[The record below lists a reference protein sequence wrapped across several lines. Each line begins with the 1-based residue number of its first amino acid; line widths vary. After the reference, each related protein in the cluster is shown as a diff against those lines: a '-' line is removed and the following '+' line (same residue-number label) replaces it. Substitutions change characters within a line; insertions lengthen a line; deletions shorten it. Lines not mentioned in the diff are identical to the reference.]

1 MKNKIGFISLGCC
14 KNLVDAERMMT
25 LLAKNGYQITGD
37 ADKSDLVVI
46 NTCGFLNSAVKESM
60 DTIGE
65 MLDSGKRVLVTGC
78 LAARDEFIREVFS
91 GSEGLKAIRRA
102 QDYDGVLSAI
112 KEILPL
118 GIKMPECAY
127 GDLEFPGL
135 KLTPPHY
142 GYLKI
147 SEGCSNKCSF
157 CAIPALRGP
166 MHSRPADDVLKEAYR
181 MAERGMKEIIIV
193 AQDTMRYG
201 RDIAYEERKFKGKT
215 IKSDI
220 FSLLDGLKD
229 IDAWVR
235 LHYLYPYPDV
245 AKLLPLMKDSP
256 ILPYLDV
263 PFQHVSKNVLKNM
276 SRPGNTERLLEDILA
291 WREEIPDLCVRSSF
305 IVGFPGETEKDFY
318 ELLEFIKKARLDRV
332 GCFAYSNVNG
342 VRANDLEGQISEDEK
357 LRRQDEF
364 MKVQMEISASRLAE
378 KVGTEQQCLLDEIDE
393 ENALLVCR
401 SKFDSPEIDGN
412 VLIPY
417 DPEQE
422 NLQLPK
428 IGALLET
435 TIDQSD
441 EYDLIGDG
449 WKIVKE

>member
-78 LAARDEFIREVFS
+78 LAARDEFIKEGFA
-91 GSEGLKAIRRA
+91 GSDGIKAIKRA

-142 GYLKI
+142 GYIKI

-166 MHSRPADDVLKEAYR
+166 MNSRPVDDVLKEAYR

-201 RDIAYEERKFKGKT
+201 RDINYVAREFRGK
-215 IKSDI
+215 IFKSDI
-220 FSLLDGLKD
+220 FSLIDGLKD

-235 LHYLYPYPDV
+235 LHYLY
-245 AKLLPLMKDSP
+245 
-256 ILPYLDV
+256 
-263 PFQHVSKNVLKNM
+263 H
-276 SRPGNTERLLEDILA
+276 
-291 WREEIPDLCVRSSF
+291 IPTLQNSF
-305 IVGFPGETEKDFY
+305 
-318 ELLEFIKKARLDRV
+318 L
-332 GCFAYSNVNG
+332 S
-342 VRANDLEGQISEDEK
+342 
-357 LRRQDEF
+357 
-364 MKVQMEISASRLAE
+364 
-378 KVGTEQQCLLDEIDE
+378 
-393 ENALLVCR
+393 
-401 SKFDSPEIDGN
+401 
-412 VLIPY
+412 
-417 DPEQE
+417 
-422 NLQLPK
+422 
-428 IGALLET
+428 
-435 TIDQSD
+435 
-441 EYDLIGDG
+441 
-449 WKIVKE
+449 